1 MKIAII
7 GQDVEKKKSIIM
19 KFMELCDKYGTPKE
33 SLHDEEIEIA
43 SDLKYNEE
51 WNDVEKE
58 LYKRMS
64 FVISLMDKY
73 HDKDYIVY
81 NGHSLDVLAE
91 TMVLYGMEEVSS
103 DFVEKMI
110 YWNQRCMK
118 KLDLIYWWASA
129 EKIIEIK
136 EDTDV
141 DKIEDDVYYEHQLEV
156 VYNNIWNEYVSNF
169 DKSEILPKDCPGMAF
184 FETDRPGAEMA
195 EIVQD
200 LDTADLET
208 QRMDDMAKLDK
219 IIKDKKLLDMMKNT
233 LKQNT
238 IPLPSGER
246 ITSGS
251 ISLDNPV

>member
-1 MKIAII
+1 
-7 GQDVEKKKSIIM
+7 
-19 KFMELCDKYGTPKE
+19 
-33 SLHDEEIEIA
+33 
-43 SDLKYNEE
+43 
-51 WNDVEKE
+51 
-58 LYKRMS
+58 
-64 FVISLMDKY
+64 
-73 HDKDYIVY
+73 
-81 NGHSLDVLAE
+81 
-91 TMVLYGMEEVSS
+91 
-103 DFVEKMI
+103 
-110 YWNQRCMK
+110 MK

-129 EKIIEIK
+129 DKIIEIK

-141 DKIEDDVYYEHQLEV
+141 DKIEDEVYYEHQLEV

-200 LDTADLET
+200 LDTTDLET

-233 LKQNT
+233 LKQST

-246 ITSGS
+246 ITSGC

>member
-1 MKIAII
+1 MA
-7 GQDVEKKKSIIM
+7 
-19 KFMELCDKYGTPKE
+19 
-33 SLHDEEIEIA
+33 
-43 SDLKYNEE
+43 
-51 WNDVEKE
+51 E
-58 LYKRMS
+58 LY
-64 FVISLMDKY
+64 
-73 HDKDYIVY
+73 
-81 NGHSLDVLAE
+81 N
-91 TMVLYGMEEVSS
+91 MEEVSS

-118 KLDLIYWWASA
+118 KLDLIYWWACA
-129 EKIIEIK
+129 DNVIEIK

-141 DKIEDDVYYEHQLEV
+141 DKIEDEVYYEHLLEV
-156 VYNNIWNEYVSNF
+156 VYNNIWDDYVSNF
-169 DKSEILPKDCPGMAF
+169 EGSEILPKDCPGMAF

-195 EIVQD
+195 EILQD
-200 LDTADLET
+200 RDTADLET

-219 IIKDKKLLDMMKNT
+219 IIKDKKLLDMMKET

>member
-1 MKIAII
+1 
-7 GQDVEKKKSIIM
+7 
-19 KFMELCDKYGTPKE
+19 
-33 SLHDEEIEIA
+33 
-43 SDLKYNEE
+43 
-51 WNDVEKE
+51 
-58 LYKRMS
+58 
-64 FVISLMDKY
+64 MDKY

-91 TMVLYGMEEVSS
+91 TLVLYGMEEVSS

-129 EKIIEIK
+129 DKIIEIK
-136 EDTDV
+136 EDTDFE
-141 DKIEDDVYYEHQLEV
+141 KIEDDVYYEHQLEV
-156 VYNNIWNEYVSNF
+156 VYNNIWNDYVSNF

-200 LDTADLET
+200 LDTSDLET

-233 LKQNT
+233 LKQNI
-238 IPLPSGER
+238 IPLPSGEK